1 MVLQQR
7 QINIHDSQSVNHPS
21 GLTLSALYFSA
32 LCSLS
37 AINYVSDL
45 LFRNRTGLDV
55 RHLMA
60 QVVSWKNI
68 PIVWRSE
75 RWEEETCKVTFYRPD
90 KALERV
96 YEVLAP
102 LCHRL
107 NCTSSR

>member
-45 LFRNRTGLDV
+45 LPQPYRTRCASSHGAGRILEEYSDRLEKRKMGRRDV
-55 RHLMA
+55 QSDLLSTR
-60 QVVSWKNI
+60 
-68 PIVWRSE
+68 
-75 RWEEETCKVTFYRPD
+75 
-90 KALERV
+90 
-96 YEVLAP
+96 
-102 LCHRL
+102 
-107 NCTSSR
+107 

>member
-7 QINIHDSQSVNHPS
+7 QINIHDSQ
-21 GLTLSALYFSA
+21 SALYFSA

-45 LFRNRTGLDV
+45 LFHNRTGLDV

-75 RWEEETCKVTFYRPD
+75 RCEEETCKVTFYRPD

-96 YEVLAP
+96 YEVVLAP